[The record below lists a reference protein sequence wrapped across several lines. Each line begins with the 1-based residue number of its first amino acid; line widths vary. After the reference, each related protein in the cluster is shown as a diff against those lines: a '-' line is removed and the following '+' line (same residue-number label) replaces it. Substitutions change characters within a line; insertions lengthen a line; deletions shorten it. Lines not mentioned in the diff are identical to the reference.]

1 MAMKTKSPKKQAAA
15 QDEFWGHMAE
25 EVPRADI
32 AAVSKADKRIKWY
45 RWYVKA
51 NLILLPVALLGI
63 LSCVPKLTEP
73 TPEQIIPVS
82 EINSPTK
89 AAAMQAVT
97 NWLGQYPT
105 PLPGGKLLSW
115 DGAKVQS
122 EPSITIDPSNDQPVE
137 TQGLQLHTLTLV
149 TENGALF
156 TTTVQVGYSEFR
168 GAQVIGSPTLIPR
181 APDDVSK
188 WANLTSWPNLST
200 IQASDSVKDAAA
212 AWAKAFTSGDP
223 KALRLAVG
231 DQAAN
236 HSYVP
241 LVQATASDVRV
252 EEAAAPK
259 AAEGKGAVE
268 NSPVITARISFAVAW
283 DGIEVDKNRG
293 GAAPRVVY
301 DVLIQQADTASPV
314 IVAWGGA
321 GSGESLKAYSN
332 AVIDREIGADAL
344 TGPTD
349 PRTVVAK
356 AQAAEAAAKSDAE
369 AAKAES
375 SPVATAAPKATATAT
390 PKATPTPSAK
400 K

>member
-1 MAMKTKSPKKQAAA
+1 MAMKNTKTPKKQAAA

-25 EVPRADI
+25 EIPRADV
-32 AAVSKADKRIKWY
+32 AAVSKADKRIKYY

-51 NLILLPVALLGI
+51 NLFLMPVALLGI
-63 LSCVPKLTEP
+63 LSCVPKLTEH
-73 TPEQIIPVS
+73 TPPQIMPVS

-115 DGAKVQS
+115 DGAEVQS

-137 TQGLQLHTLTLV
+137 TQGLQMHTLTLV
-149 TENGALF
+149 TESGALF
-156 TTTVQVGYSEFR
+156 TTTVQVGYSEVR

-181 APDDVSK
+181 APDDISK
-188 WANLTSWPNLST
+188 WANLTSWPHLTT
-200 IQASDSVKDAAA
+200 IQAADPVKQAAA

-223 KALRLAVG
+223 NALRLAVG

-241 LVQATASDVRV
+241 LIQATASDVRV

-259 AAEGKGAVE
+259 APEGKGAVE

-283 DGIEVDKNRG
+283 DGVEVDKNRG

-332 AVIDREIGADAL
+332 AVVDREIGADSL
-344 TGPTD
+344 TGPMD
-349 PRTVVAK
+349 PRTVLAK
-356 AQAAEAAAKSDAE
+356 ALDAAAAKAD
-369 AAKAES
+369 AKAAAS
-375 SPVATAAPKATATAT
+375 ASPTPTPAPIT